1 MAHLYQEDGKPGWY
15 CRWSFMEPDAA
26 SGKAKRLFQK
36 RQFDKKGDALAY
48 KRQIEDRSFKGLD
61 VDQRAGRE
69 TVEAWAE
76 RWFTEYARTVKPSTA
91 RKSRGLLDATVIPR
105 LGHLPMRD
113 VRTTTVADWLDWIER
128 TRVSRNKQGVVAPAT
143 IRHHYLVL
151 RNVLRFARREGAI
164 YTNPADDARL
174 PTNKTRGRI
183 AREPRFLT
191 PDEVAALADE
201 LVHPY
206 DLLVQFLAFT
216 GLRVGECSGLNIAD
230 VDLDRMVVHVRRT
243 RTKRACSARC
253 MSPDCSRRAD
263 RDGRQSKCAGCAGA
277 CNGADCCWEVH
288 TPKSGRPRTT
298 PLPAALGVA
307 LRDYQLA
314 HPRGDDSDAPFW
326 PGRSMT
332 ERSAT
337 GNSSGLDYD
346 KPWNRSA
353 FYKGF
358 FRPALKDAGLPEDV
372 RLHDLR
378 HSFASICA
386 SSGVPAAQV
395 AEWMGHSNEIVTR
408 TIYTHLFKE
417 DTSRHAEA
425 LSNAFRPT
433 RPRDELAYR
442 RARRDPA

>member
-1 MAHLYQEDGKPGWY
+1 MAHVYQEDGKPGWY

-26 SGKAKRLFQK
+26 SGKPKRRFQK
-36 RQFDKKGDALAY
+36 KQFDKKGDALAY

-76 RWFTEYARTVKPSTA
+76 RWFSEYARTVKPSTA

-105 LGHLPMRD
+105 LGHLSIRD
-113 VRTTTVADWLDWIER
+113 VRTTTVADWLEWIEQN
-128 TRVSRNKQGVVAPAT
+128 RVARSKTGVVAPAT

-230 VDLDRMVVHVRRT
+230 VDLDRMIVHVRRT

-253 MSPDCSRRAD
+253 ESPDCSRRAD
-263 RDGRQSKCAGCAGA
+263 RDGRQAKCRACAEA
-277 CNGADCCWEVH
+277 CDGGTCCWEVH
-288 TPKSGRPRTT
+288 TPKSGKPRSEPI

-307 LRDYQLA
+307 LREYKLD
-314 HPRGDDSDAPFW
+314 HPHADDPSAPFW
-326 PGRSMT
+326 PGRSVT
-332 ERSAT
+332 ERSAK
-337 GNSSGLDYD
+337 GNASGLDYD

-353 FYKGF
+353 FYKQF
-358 FRPALKDAGLPEDV
+358 FRPALKLAGLPDDV

-386 SSGVPAAQV
+386 SNGVPAAQV
-395 AEWMGHSNEIVTR
+395 AVWMGHGNEVVTR
-408 TIYTHLFKE
+408 TIYTHLFRE
-417 DTSRHAEA
+417 DTSRYAEA
-425 LSNAFRPT
+425 MSAAFRPSKRAT
-433 RPRDELAYR
+433 VTPLR
-442 RARRDPA
+442 REA